1 MGKSAVRAKLTLGL
15 VCIWTGIRLVSH
27 CYYKMSRAKSSSGML
42 ISGRMADLFG
52 RKLLY
57 MLGLS
62 IFVVFSIISGV
73 LRVSRTFE
81 EQSLT

>member
-1 MGKSAVRAKLTLGL
+1 
-15 VCIWTGIRLVSH
+15 
-27 CYYKMSRAKSSSGML
+27 ML

-81 EQSLT
+81 SSH

>member
-27 CYYKMSRAKSSSGML
+27 YYYKMSRAKSSSSGML

-81 EQSLT
+81 SSH